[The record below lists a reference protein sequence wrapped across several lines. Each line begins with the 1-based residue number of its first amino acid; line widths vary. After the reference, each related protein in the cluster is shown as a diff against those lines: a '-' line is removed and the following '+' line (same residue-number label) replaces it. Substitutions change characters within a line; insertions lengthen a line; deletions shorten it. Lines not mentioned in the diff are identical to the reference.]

1 MPRIRSAKK
10 QMRQS
15 RVRRVANRT
24 QRSALRTAIKRVRAA
39 TTAEDAQAAYKAVE
53 RLLDRAAR
61 KGLIHRNS
69 AARHKSRLW
78 KAISAKK

>member
-15 RVRRVANRT
+15 RTHRVTNRT
-24 QRSALRTAIKRVRAA
+24 QRSTLRTAIKQVRAA
-39 TTAEDAQAAYKAVE
+39 TTAKDALAAYRAAEV
-53 RLLDRAAR
+53 LLDRCAR
-61 KGLIHRNS
+61 KGLIHKNS

-78 KAISAKK
+78 KVVSAKP